1 MCFCDDS
8 DSLEKS
14 CLRVKTR
21 TKNVIIPNCHNKN
34 FRICYETSTLI
45 FNAPSKFLTNW
56 GGRTHEISPPN
67 EKASPPKFPPTF
79 GGEQRFP
86 PTRSDLEGISLHLWG
101 GNHLFF
107 ASPPSLGGDAIMGKC
122 NFPPKCGQF
131 WRGRDTFSPANPQT
145 CKKYR
150 LGGNSTKCVPSKTP
164 KYPPQLG
171 GMSPP
176 KFPPT
181 ILKKDRFA
189 CDFFSVSPPI
199 GGDKQLCC
207 AYLWHGKSEK
217 TLEIRRH
224 KADNEYMYMYT

>member
-1 MCFCDDS
+1 MKFPPQ
-8 DSLEKS
+8 
-14 CLRVKTR
+14 
-21 TKNVIIPNCHNKN
+21 TKKRPPQSSPPRLGGNRGSPPLAQIWRGSPCIFGGEP
-34 FRICYETSTLI
+34 LI
-45 FNAPSKFLTNW
+45 FCV
-56 GGRTHEISPPN
+56 
-67 EKASPPKFPPTF
+67 PPKF
-79 GGEQRFP
+79 
-86 PTRSDLEGISLHLWG
+86 
-101 GNHLFF
+101 
-107 ASPPSLGGDAIMGKC
+107 GGDAIMGKC
-122 NFPPKCGQF
+122 NFPPKCDQF

-199 GGDKQLCC
+199 GGDKQLCVVPNFLIQLVST
-207 AYLWHGKSEK
+207 YKFHVD
-217 TLEIRRH
+217 II
-224 KADNEYMYMYT
+224 